1 MVESKFP
8 EVKLIRNDENLGFAK
23 ANNLAIDKSDGDFI
37 LLLNPDTVVQED
49 TFSVLMDFFKTHPEA
64 GAAGCKVLNADGT
77 LQPACRRSSPTPM
90 VVLPK
95 ILGLNHLFPNS
106 KIFGKY
112 NLTYLDEDE
121 LSEVDAV
128 SGSFVMVRKE
138 VIEKVGTL
146 DEDFFMYGEDLD
158 WFYRMRKA
166 GYKIFYVPQTKIIH
180 YKGESTKAVRYDVI
194 GMFYKA
200 QIQFVK
206 KHFSKSKSFL
216 SVMFLYIGIIL
227 RASLS
232 YAAKI
237 GGLIAPAALD
247 ILLMQVSIS
256 LSLIIKFGSL
266 SEWSSYL
273 SITMIYTSIWL
284 ITLYVLK
291 MYDRRRYSA
300 TFAAWGVIL
309 GFFVNTTF
317 TFFFKQFAY
326 SREVLIWLL
335 LFNIILLPS
344 WRIII
349 RLAQKTKWIPY
360 IGTLGK
366 TLATRRTAIIGS
378 GIEIRKIADKIN
390 EQVDQGYNIVG
401 FIGNESPS
409 DFPEEYVYL
418 GNISEIDEIIK
429 IRKITNLI
437 FSTEFSSYEE
447 ILSIIDNM
455 KHLNLNFKI
464 VAKDMDFIIGKSSVE
479 PIDDISL
486 LDMNYNMDK
495 LTNKVLKR
503 SFDIILSFPLLILL
517 FPFAM
522 IYALATGLSF
532 KKMKFNTY
540 DGHKKGVIFL
550 SDGVIKKRNRLAGYP
565 LLYHVFLGNLSF
577 VGSEILFES
586 SSEEMIR
593 FKPGLTSLTEIMR
606 RQESN
611 SEEYARYEHYYLRNQ
626 SIRLDI
632 EILIKDLFHL

>member
-8 EVKLIRNDENLGFAK
+8 EVILIRNDKNLGFAK
-23 ANNLAIDKSDGDFI
+23 ANNLAIEKSSGKFI

-49 TFSVLMDFFKTHPEA
+49 TFIVLMEFFETHPDA

-77 LQPACRRSSPTPM
+77 LQAACRRSSPTPM

-95 ILGLNHLFPNS
+95 ILGLNRLFPKS

-128 SGSFVMVRKE
+128 SGSCVMVRKE

-158 WFYRMRKA
+158 WFYRMRIA

-206 KHFSKSKSFL
+206 KHFSASKSFL
-216 SVMFLYIGIIL
+216 SVMFLYIGIIM

-247 ILLMQVSIS
+247 IFLIQVSIS
-256 LSLIIKFGSL
+256 LALMIKFGSL
-266 SEWSSYL
+266 AAWKSYL
-273 SITMIYTSIWL
+273 SITLIYTTIWL
-284 ITLYVLK
+284 ITLYILK
-291 MYDRRRYSA
+291 VYDRRRYSA

-326 SREVLIWLL
+326 SREVLIWLF

-349 RLAQKTKWIPY
+349 RLAQKSKWLPY

-378 GIEIRKIADKIN
+378 GDEARKIANKIN
-390 EQVDQGYNIVG
+390 EQVDQGYDIVG
-401 FIGNESPS
+401 FIGNETPLE
-409 DFPEEYVYL
+409 FPEEYIYL
-418 GNISEIDEIIK
+418 GNISEIDEIVK

-437 FSTEFSSYEE
+437 FSTDFSSYEE
-447 ILSIIDNM
+447 ILSIIDKMNY
-455 KHLNLNFKI
+455 LNLNFKI
-464 VAKDMDFIIGKSSVE
+464 IAKDLDFIIGKSSVE
-479 PIDDISL
+479 PIDDISF
-486 LDMNYNMDK
+486 LDMNYNIDK

-517 FPFAM
+517 FPFAI
-522 IYALATGLSF
+522 IYSIATGFSF
-532 KKMKFNTY
+532 KRIAFHTY
-540 DGHKKGVIFL
+540 DGHKMSVLFL
-550 SDGVIKKRNRLAGYP
+550 SNGENKKRNRMSGYP
-565 LLYHVFLGNLSF
+565 LLFHIFIGNLSF
-577 VGSEILFES
+577 VGSEMQFKS

-606 RQESN
+606 RKESN
-611 SEEYARYEHYYLRNQ
+611 SDENAKYEHYYLRNQ

-632 EILIKDLFHL
+632 EILIKNLFHF